1 MTQTVRHNYVAL
13 VMLAAS
19 CVLPA
24 CAIEL
29 IDDIIDERG
38 VTYCSETTQA
48 LDTSTGGSTGSSES
62 GGTTLVDTTLM
73 VSSGTGET
81 STSTGES
88 SESDGDTSSSTGPGS
103 FCGDGMVDDD
113 ETCDDMNNIPD
124 DGCKD
129 CALDSTVFVTSQ
141 LYQGNIN
148 GLAGADQRCRMLAAL
163 ADLPRFETY
172 RAWLSSS
179 TTSAAERLLHS
190 RGRYVLVNGIV
201 VAQDWDALVS
211 GTLEH
216 PINVDENSQ
225 TQTSYAWTSTLFD
238 GAATPG
244 ADFCADWTGDETY
257 QGGAGL
263 IGMTDATWSF
273 FENGPCTAAAHL
285 YCIEQWEPQG

>member
-1 MTQTVRHNYVAL
+1 MAQTVRYLLLAL
-13 VMLAAS
+13 ATFAPTCL
-19 CVLPA
+19 LPG

-48 LDTSTGGSTGSSES
+48 LDTSTSGSTGSSET
-62 GGTTLVDTTLM
+62 GGTTLADTTLM
-73 VSSGTGET
+73 VSSGAGET
-81 STSTGES
+81 STDTGES
-88 SESDGDTSSSTGPGS
+88 SESEGETSSSTGPVS
-103 FCGDGMVDDD
+103 FCGDGIVDDD
-113 ETCDDMNNIPD
+113 ETCDDMNDNPD

-141 LYQGNIN
+141 LYQGSIN

-163 ADLPRFETY
+163 ADLPRFDTY

-190 RGRYVLVNGIV
+190 RGRYVLVNGLV
-201 VAQDWDALVS
+201 VAQDWEALVS
-211 GTLEH
+211 GALER
-216 PINVDENSQ
+216 PIDVDENSQ
-225 TQTSYAWTSTLFD
+225 TQTSYAWTSTLAD
-238 GAATPG
+238 GTATPG

-285 YCIEQWEPQG
+285 YCIEQ

>member
-38 VTYCSETTQA
+38 VTFCSETTVV
-48 LDTSTGGSTGSSES
+48 LDTSTGSSTGSSETGDS
-62 GGTTLVDTTLM
+62 TLADTTIM
-73 VSSGTGET
+73 VSSATGET
-81 STSTGES
+81 GTDTDES
-88 SESDGDTSSSTGPGS
+88 SESEGSTSSSTGPVS
-103 FCGDGMVDDD
+103 FCGDGVVDDD
-113 ETCDDMNNIPD
+113 EICDDMNDIPD

-129 CALDSTVFVTSQ
+129 CARDSTVFVTSQ
-141 LYQGNIN
+141 LYQGNID

-163 ADLPRFETY
+163 ADLPRFDTY

-179 TTSAAERLLHS
+179 TISAAERLTHS
-190 RGRYVLVNGIV
+190 RGRYVLVNGLV
-201 VAQDWDALVS
+201 VAQSWDALAA
-211 GTLEH
+211 GALEH

-225 TQTSYAWTSTLFD
+225 TQTSRAWTSTLYD
-238 GAATPG
+238 GTATG
-244 ADFCADWTGDETY
+244 ADFCADWTGDESY
-257 QGGAGL
+257 QGGTGL
-263 IGMTDATWSF
+263 IDMTDMTWSF
-273 FENGPCTAAAHL
+273 YNNGPCTAAAHL